1 MPLTTE
7 STTFTR
13 DVLGRYTCNTFDEM
27 LVTIDPNA
35 RAAAGLPP
43 RGDLRPFDFIIIGGG
58 TFGAVLAEHLWF
70 RSTNRSERI
79 LVLDGGSFLLPEHVQ
94 NLSVLGLNAGGPRKD
109 HLPQNEVW
117 RLAWN
122 SNDPIGFPGLAYCV
136 GGRSVF
142 WGGWSP
148 RLLDSELPKNLWPK
162 AVVEDLTPKNLP
174 DGRKGYFHQSSDQM
188 GVTETNDFI
197 FGDLHRAMRKQL
209 FNGLAAG
216 RITDALDLAALPDH
230 PEVEYRDTPAALDDL
245 ANTLPSPSSIQ
256 KLRNLVKVLGIDKLP
271 SSPPIQKLH
280 NLAKMLGIDKLPSP
294 PPIQKLRNEAK
305 LEAPLAVQGQSG
317 HAGFFP
323 FNKFSTVPLLMK
335 AVREAADQSGFD
347 DVKKRLMFVAR
358 CHVIRLNTINDMGSQ
373 RVNEIIT
380 ERGPLPVSPDAKVII
395 ALGTIEST
403 RLALL
408 SFGSD
413 GKIGRNLMAH
423 LRSNVDIR
431 VPRAALTALPETA
444 KALET
449 SALFVKGQH
458 QFEKSDGSPDG
469 VGHFHFQITASGLSA
484 SGTNSEAEL
493 FKKIPDIDTFDAH
506 KNATDT
512 QVVITIRGIG
522 EMEPKN
528 DNDFSNSVTLDLDP
542 QQDDEFQMRRAFVNL
557 QPSTRDEEL
566 WNAMD
571 KAADDVVKV
580 FANGQKIDVIKNG
593 QVIAEHVD
601 PSQISRILPYKFS
614 DASGLGRRD
623 GLGTTHHEAGTLRM
637 GEDPN
642 KSVTDANSRFHHIT
656 NAYVAGPA
664 LFPTIGSPNP
674 MLTGIAL
681 TRRLGDH
688 LIPEPPL
695 AIPEPNFTYLFDGS
709 EAQFVNWQ
717 KVGGG
722 GFLRFGRTIIAQQD
736 GRGIGLLFYTPQRF
750 ENFILRLNF
759 LLPQPR
765 GNNNDNSGV
774 FVRFRDPRLPEPTLN
789 PNDPP
794 NNPALVAVHTGFE
807 IQIDEEARGDTR
819 FGESDG
825 SFFARTG
832 AIYKIKSLGTEPGQ
846 QDYKNNQNLAAE
858 RWHSYEIE
866 VNNQDYI
873 VRLNG
878 QEATRFRRS
887 ATDTVRGNPP
897 SVDPDSGF
905 IGLQTHTGNV
915 AFANIRI
922 KLIG

>member
-7 STTFTR
+7 YTTFTR
-13 DVLGRYTCNTFDEM
+13 DVLGRYACNTFDEA
-27 LVTIDPNA
+27 LVTVDANA

-43 RGDLRPFDFIIIGGG
+43 SGDLRPFDFIIIGGG
-58 TFGAVLAEHLWF
+58 TFGAALAEHLWF
-70 RSTNRSERI
+70 RSKNSNERI
-79 LVLDGGSFLLPEHVQ
+79 LVLDGGPFLLPEHVQ
-94 NLSVLGLNAGGPRKD
+94 NLPVLGLNAGGPRKD

-117 RLAWN
+117 GLAWN
-122 SNDPIGFPGLAYCV
+122 SSDPVGFPGLAYCV

-148 RLLDSELPKNLWPK
+148 RLLDSELPKDRWPK
-162 AVVEDLTPKNLP
+162 AVLDDLKPKNLP
-174 DGRKGYFHQSSDQM
+174 DGSKGYFRQSSDQI

-209 FNGLAAG
+209 FAGLSTVTDAMGLA
-216 RITDALDLAALPDH
+216 TLPDH
-230 PEVEYRDTPAALDDL
+230 PAVDYRDTPATLDDV
-245 ANTLPSPSSIQ
+245 A
-256 KLRNLVKVLGIDKLP
+256 KVLGLETLP
-271 SSPPIQKLH
+271 TP
-280 NLAKMLGIDKLPSP
+280 P
-294 PPIQKLRNEAK
+294 PPIQTLLNEAK

-335 AVREAADQSGFD
+335 AAREAASQSGFD
-347 DVKKRLMFVAR
+347 DVKKRLMVVAR
-358 CHVIRLNTINDMGSQ
+358 CHVIQLNTVNDMGGR
-373 RVNEIIT
+373 RVSEIIT
-380 ERGPLPVSPDAKVII
+380 ERGPMTVSPDAKVII
-395 ALGTIEST
+395 SLGTVESS

-413 GKIGRNLMAH
+413 GKIGRNLIAH

-431 VPRAALTALPETA
+431 VPRTAIATLPAVA
-444 KALET
+444 KALEA
-449 SALFVKGQH
+449 SALLVKGQH
-458 QFEKSDGSPDG
+458 KFKKPDGSPDG

-484 SGTNSEAEL
+484 GGKDSEAEL
-493 FKKIPDIDTFDAH
+493 FKKIPDIDTFDAQ

-512 QVVITIRGIG
+512 HVVITIRGIG

-528 DNDFSNSVTLDLDP
+528 DNDFGNSVTLDLDP
-542 QQDDEFQMRRAFVNL
+542 QQNDEFQTRRAFVNL
-557 QPSTRDEEL
+557 QPSARDFEL

-571 KAADDVVKV
+571 KAADDVAKL
-580 FANGQKIDVIKNG
+580 FANGQKIDVIKSG
-593 QVIAEHVD
+593 QVIATNAD
-601 PSQISRILPYKFS
+601 ATSLPTILPYKFS
-614 DASGLGRRD
+614 DAAGIGRRD

-637 GEDPN
+637 GDPGN
-642 KSVTDANSRFHHIT
+642 SVTDPNCRFHNVT

-681 TRRLGDH
+681 ARRLGDH
-688 LIPEPPL
+688 LIPEPPP
-695 AIPEPNFTYLFDGS
+695 ANPEPGFTYLFDGS
-709 EAQFVNWQ
+709 NAQFANWQ
-717 KVGGG
+717 MAGGG
-722 GFLRFGRTIIAQQD
+722 SFARFGRAMIAQQD
-736 GRGIGLLFYTPQRF
+736 NRGIGLLFYKPQRF
-750 ENFILRLNF
+750 ENFTLRLDF
-759 LLPQPR
+759 LLRHPR

-774 FVRFRDPRLPEPTLN
+774 FVRFRDPRLPDPAPN
-789 PNDPP
+789 PVDPP
-794 NNPALVAVHTGFE
+794 NNAAFVAVHTGFE
-807 IQIDEEARGDTR
+807 IQIDEEARGDKR
-819 FGESDG
+819 FGEADG
-825 SFFARTG
+825 AFFARTG
-832 AIYKIKSLGTEPGQ
+832 AVYKIQSPGTGPGQ
-846 QDYKNNQNLAAE
+846 QDYKNTQNLAAE
-858 RWHSYEIE
+858 RWNSYEIE

-887 ATDTVRGNPP
+887 PSDTIRGNPP

-922 KLIG
+922 KT